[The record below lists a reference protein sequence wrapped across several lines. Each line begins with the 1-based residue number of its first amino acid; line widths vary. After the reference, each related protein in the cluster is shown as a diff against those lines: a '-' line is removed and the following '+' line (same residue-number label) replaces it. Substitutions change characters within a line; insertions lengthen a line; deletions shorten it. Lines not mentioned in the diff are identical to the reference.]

1 MQETWEL
8 LADIE
13 QMRDED
19 GWMRADSREIAQLLG
34 IQPGRAS
41 ALIHRLRDQRLIDSG
56 EPLNSR
62 RKVTRLRL
70 TREGEH
76 ILKLYTTQGED
87 AAEAVMP
94 PRKAALRPAAP
105 AAPPQ
110 SLRPTQSAPER
121 LLAVAK
127 AREILG
133 PDAPLDDVLKVAEFA
148 IG

>member
-1 MQETWEL
+1 MQEIWEL

-19 GWMRADSREIAQLLG
+19 GWMRADTQEIAQLLN

-41 ALIHRLRDQRLIDSG
+41 ALIHRLRGKGLIDSG
-56 EPLNSR
+56 EPVNSR

-70 TREGEH
+70 TREGAH
-76 ILKLYTTQGED
+76 ILKLYTTRGEG
-87 AAEAVMP
+87 AAEAAMP
-94 PRKAALRPAAP
+94 PRRAVLRPAVP

-110 SLRPTQSAPER
+110 SLQPTQSAPER

-127 AREILG
+127 ARELLG

>member
-1 MQETWEL
+1 MQEIWEL

-19 GWMRADSREIAQLLG
+19 GWMRADTQEVAQLLN

-41 ALIHRLRDQRLIDSG
+41 ALIHRLRGKGLIDSG
-56 EPLNSR
+56 EPVNSR

-70 TREGEH
+70 TREGAH
-76 ILKLYTTQGED
+76 ILKLYTTRGED
-87 AAEAVMP
+87 AAEAAMP
-94 PRKAALRPAAP
+94 PRRAVLRPAVP

-110 SLRPTQSAPER
+110 SLQPTQSAPER

-127 AREILG
+127 ARELLG

>member
-1 MQETWEL
+1 MQEIWEL

-19 GWMRADSREIAQLLG
+19 GWMRADTQEIAQLLN

-41 ALIHRLRDQRLIDSG
+41 ALIHRLRGKGLIDSG
-56 EPLNSR
+56 EPVNSR

-70 TREGEH
+70 TREGAH
-76 ILKLYTTQGED
+76 ILKLYTTRGGD
-87 AAEAVMP
+87 AAEAAMP
-94 PRKAALRPAAP
+94 PRRAVLRPAVP

-110 SLRPTQSAPER
+110 SLQPTQSAPER

-127 AREILG
+127 ARELLG

>member
-19 GWMRADSREIAQLLG
+19 GWMRADTQEVAQLLN

-41 ALIHRLRDQRLIDSG
+41 ALIHRLRGKGLIDSG
-56 EPLNSR
+56 EPVNSR

-70 TREGEH
+70 TREGAH
-76 ILKLYTTQGED
+76 ILKLYTTRGED
-87 AAEAVMP
+87 AAEAAMP
-94 PRKAALRPAAP
+94 PRRAVLRPAVP

-110 SLRPTQSAPER
+110 SLQPTQSAPER

-127 AREILG
+127 ARELLG

>member
-19 GWMRADSREIAQLLG
+19 GWMRADTQEIAQLLN

-41 ALIHRLRDQRLIDSG
+41 ALIHRLRGKGLIDSG
-56 EPLNSR
+56 EPVNSR

-70 TREGEH
+70 TREGAH
-76 ILKLYTTQGED
+76 VLKLYTTRGED
-87 AAEAVMP
+87 AAEAAMP
-94 PRKAALRPAAP
+94 PRKAVLRPAVP

-110 SLRPTQSAPER
+110 SLQPAQSAPER

-127 AREILG
+127 ARELLG

>member
-19 GWMRADSREIAQLLG
+19 GWMRADTQEIAQLLN

-41 ALIHRLRDQRLIDSG
+41 ALIHRLRGKGLIDSG
-56 EPLNSR
+56 EPVNSR

-70 TREGEH
+70 TREGAH
-76 ILKLYTTQGED
+76 VLKLYTTRGED
-87 AAEAVMP
+87 AAEAAMP
-94 PRKAALRPAAP
+94 PRRAVLRPAVP

-110 SLRPTQSAPER
+110 SLQPTQSAPER

-127 AREILG
+127 ARELLG

>member
-19 GWMRADSREIAQLLG
+19 GWMRADTQEVAQLLN

-41 ALIHRLRDQRLIDSG
+41 ALIHRLRGKGLIDSG
-56 EPLNSR
+56 EPVNSR

-70 TREGEH
+70 TREGAH
-76 ILKLYTTQGED
+76 ILKLYTTRGEA
-87 AAEAVMP
+87 AAEAAMP
-94 PRKAALRPAAP
+94 PRRAVLRPAGP
-105 AAPPQ
+105 GAPPQ
-110 SLRPTQSAPER
+110 SLQPTQSAPER

-127 AREILG
+127 ARELLG

>member
-1 MQETWEL
+1 MQEIWEL

-19 GWMRADSREIAQLLG
+19 GWMRADTQEIAQLLN

-41 ALIHRLRDQRLIDSG
+41 ALIHRLRGKGLIDSG
-56 EPLNSR
+56 EPVNSR

-70 TREGEH
+70 TREGAH
-76 ILKLYTTQGED
+76 VLKLYTTRGED
-87 AAEAVMP
+87 AAEAAMP
-94 PRKAALRPAAP
+94 PRKAALRPAVP

>member
-1 MQETWEL
+1 MQEIWEL

-19 GWMRADSREIAQLLG
+19 GWMRADTQEIAQLLN

-41 ALIHRLRDQRLIDSG
+41 ALVHRLRGQGLIDSG
-56 EPLNSR
+56 EPVNSR

-70 TREGEH
+70 TREGAH
-76 ILKLYTTQGED
+76 ILKLYTTRGED
-87 AAEAVMP
+87 AAEAAMP
-94 PRKAALRPAAP
+94 PRRAVLRPAVP

-110 SLRPTQSAPER
+110 SLQPTQSAPER

-127 AREILG
+127 ARELLG

>member
-1 MQETWEL
+1 MQEIWEL

-19 GWMRADSREIAQLLG
+19 GWMRADTQEIAQLLN

-41 ALIHRLRDQRLIDSG
+41 ALIHRLRGKGLIDSG
-56 EPLNSR
+56 EPVNSR

-70 TREGEH
+70 TREGAH
-76 ILKLYTTQGED
+76 ILKLYTTRGED
-87 AAEAVMP
+87 AAEAAMP
-94 PRKAALRPAAP
+94 PRRAVLRPAVP

-110 SLRPTQSAPER
+110 SLQPTQSAPER

-127 AREILG
+127 ARELLG

>member
-1 MQETWEL
+1 MQEIWEL

-19 GWMRADSREIAQLLG
+19 GWMRADTQEIAQLLN

-41 ALIHRLRDQRLIDSG
+41 ALIHRLRGKGLIDSG
-56 EPLNSR
+56 EPVNSR

-70 TREGEH
+70 TREGAH
-76 ILKLYTTQGED
+76 VLKLYTTRGED
-87 AAEAVMP
+87 AAEAAMP
-94 PRKAALRPAAP
+94 PRKAALRPAVP

-110 SLRPTQSAPER
+110 SLQPTQSAPAR

>member
-1 MQETWEL
+1 MQEIWEL

-19 GWMRADSREIAQLLG
+19 GWMRADTQEIAQLLN

-41 ALIHRLRDQRLIDSG
+41 ALIHRLRGKGLIDSG
-56 EPLNSR
+56 EPVNSR

-70 TREGEH
+70 TREGAH
-76 ILKLYTTQGED
+76 VLKLYTTRGED
-87 AAEAVMP
+87 AAEAAMP
-94 PRKAALRPAAP
+94 PRKAVLRPAVP

-110 SLRPTQSAPER
+110 SLQPTQSAPER

-127 AREILG
+127 ARELLG